1 MSQKYLKDFYK
12 GKTVLITGGA
22 GMIGSIVANLVI
34 ELGAK
39 VIILDAMLPLH
50 GGNMFNLGK
59 LPGDIIVKNKNFTFY
74 FPITTAILLS
84 IVLSLLFWVF
94 QLLKK

>member
-1 MSQKYLKDFYK
+1 MDQIAKLLMVTGVTF
-12 GKTVLITGGA
+12 LIFGA
-22 GMIGSIVANLVI
+22 LWQF
-34 ELGAK
+34 
-39 VIILDAMLPLH
+39 

-59 LPGDIIVKNKNFTFY
+59 LPGDIIVKKENFTFY

-94 QLLKK
+94 QLIKN